1 MDDLAELKKMPGK
14 GQARSDFIT
23 HLSFIKNALTAGHPK
38 KVIWKHLS
46 NKQQFRASYS
56 QFVVYVNEL
65 TSATGAAPIAPEVSA
80 AADPEKSKPA
90 APVATSRT
98 PKTTFKVDPFNTD
111 VLKAEPGVIS
121 IGST

>member
-65 TSATGAAPIAPEVSA
+65 TSATGAAAPKTPEVA
-80 AADPEKSKPA
+80 AVANPEKSTPTDPLA
-90 APVATSRT
+90 ASRT

-111 VLKAEPGVIS
+111 VLKAGPGV
-121 IGST
+121 GV